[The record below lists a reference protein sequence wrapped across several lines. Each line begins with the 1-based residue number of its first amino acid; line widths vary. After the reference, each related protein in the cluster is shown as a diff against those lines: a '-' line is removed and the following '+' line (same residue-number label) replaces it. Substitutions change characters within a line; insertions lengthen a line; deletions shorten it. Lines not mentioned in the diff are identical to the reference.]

1 MDPELTAGMPPS
13 LTAATG
19 MDALAHAVE
28 ALTSALANPFSD
40 VLAERA
46 VSLICRYLPAA
57 VSSGADMEARTN
69 MSLAATLAGIAFN
82 DALPHLGHA
91 IAHVVGARF
100 HVPHGV
106 GCAIALPEV
115 VEFAAEAVPDK
126 VRVVGRAMGV
136 DMPADL
142 PAKAVGEKV
151 AAAIASLRRQVGIPT
166 FGQLQISEAALLE
179 IVPGIMKDDTANFV
193 PRPLTP
199 EIAGEVLRKAYRN
212 YS

>member
-1 MDPELTAGMPPS
+1 
-13 LTAATG
+13 

-91 IAHVVGARF
+91 IVHVVGARF